1 MPITLN
7 ANKFIGTLS
16 NLICYTFYTDNYHL
30 GENIDALLNAFR
42 SDDTINGDGKLVL
55 TSDLPVVKDLAVN
68 TSTLL
73 TSVLPVIREQY
84 IPVTKFKYIQ
94 LTVNRYLMRGG
105 FEDEYAMA
113 TLISYLLNNMRVAK
127 RLQLKKDIETVIAE
141 ILKNNPTKQTVI
153 GLARPTETSTAVEL
167 NAVRTYNT
175 NLIYRTILTVI
186 QMLGLGYKLNVTDKT
201 TGNDTF
207 AAYERP
213 ENIVCLVKPSTMASM
228 DVDTLATL
236 LNSNKITQKIN
247 VNFIENE
254 AIVNGEVLV
263 LSKDKIQ
270 YGYFYQVATSFFDAS
285 NLNQQDFL
293 HFSYYCDQIERA
305 PAVLIKCTNFH
316 VEQEVL

>member
-16 NLICYTFYTDNYHL
+16 NLICYTFYKDNYHL
-30 GENIDALLNAFR
+30 GDNIDALLEAFR

-55 TSDLPVVKDLAVN
+55 TSDLPVVKDLVVN

-73 TSVLPVIREQY
+73 TSVPPEIQEQY

-105 FEDEYAMA
+105 FEDEYATA
-113 TLISYLLNNMRVAK
+113 NLISYLLNNMRIAK
-127 RLQLKKDIETVIAE
+127 RLQLKSDIEAVIAK
-141 ILKNNPTKQTVI
+141 ILTNNPTTQTVT
-153 GLARPTETSTAVEL
+153 GLAKPKDNPTAVEL

-175 NLIYRTILTVI
+175 NLIYRTLLTVI
-186 QMLGLGYKLNVTDKT
+186 QQLGLGYELNVTDVT

-207 AAYERP
+207 EAYERP
-213 ENIVCLVKPSTMASM
+213 DNIVCLVEPSTMASM

-254 AIVNGEVLV
+254 AIPDGEVLL

-305 PAVLIKCTNFH
+305 PAVLIECTNFH
-316 VEQEVL
+316 VE

>member
-1 MPITLN
+1 MAITLN
-7 ANKFIGTLS
+7 ANKFVGTLS
-16 NLICYTFYTDNYHL
+16 NLICYTFYKDNYHL
-30 GENIDALLNAFR
+30 GDNIDALLEAFR
-42 SDDTINGDGKLVL
+42 SDDTVNGDGKLVL
-55 TSDLPVVKDLAVN
+55 TSDLPVVKDLVVN

-73 TSVLPVIREQY
+73 TSVPPVIQEQY

-113 TLISYLLNNMRVAK
+113 NLISYLLNNMRIAK
-127 RLQLKKDIETVIAE
+127 RLQLKSDIETVISE
-141 ILKNNPTKQTVI
+141 ILTNNPTTQTVA
-153 GLARPTETSTAVEL
+153 GLTKPTTNPTAVEL

-175 NLIYRTILTVI
+175 NLIYRTLLSVI
-186 QMLGLGYKLNVTDKT
+186 QKLGLGYELNVTDKT
-201 TGNDTF
+201 SDNDTF
-207 AAYERP
+207 DAYERP
-213 ENIVCLVKPSTMASM
+213 DNIVCLISPSTMASM

-254 AIVNGEVLV
+254 TIDDGKVLL

-316 VEQEVL
+316 VE

>member
-7 ANKFIGTLS
+7 ANKFVGTLS
-16 NLICYTFYTDNYHL
+16 NLICYTFYKDNYHL
-30 GENIDALLNAFR
+30 GDNIDALLEAFR

-55 TSDLPVVKDLAVN
+55 TSDLPVVKDLVVN

-73 TSVLPVIREQY
+73 TSVPPVIQEQY

-113 TLISYLLNNMRVAK
+113 TLISYLLNNMRIAK
-127 RLQLKKDIETVIAE
+127 RLQLKSDIENVIAK
-141 ILKNNPTKQTVI
+141 ILTNNPTTQTVT
-153 GLARPTETSTAVEL
+153 GLARPTGTPTAVEL

-186 QMLGLGYKLNVTDKT
+186 QMLGLGYELNVTDKT

-207 AAYERP
+207 EAYERP
-213 ENIVCLVKPSTMASM
+213 DNIACLVEPSTMASM

-254 AIVNGEVLV
+254 AIADGSVLV

-305 PAVLIKCTNFH
+305 PAVLIECTNFH
-316 VEQEVL
+316 VE

>member
-16 NLICYTFYTDNYHL
+16 NLICYTFYKDNYHL
-30 GENIDALLNAFR
+30 GDNIDALLEAFR
-42 SDDTINGDGKLVL
+42 SDDTVNGDGKLVL
-55 TSDLPVVKDLAVN
+55 TSDLPVVKDLVVN

-73 TSVLPVIREQY
+73 TSVPPEIQEQY

-113 TLISYLLNNMRVAK
+113 NLISYLLNNMRIAK
-127 RLQLKKDIETVIAE
+127 RLQLKSDIETVIAE
-141 ILKNNPTKQTVI
+141 ILANNPTTQTVT
-153 GLARPTETSTAVEL
+153 GLAKPTTSPTAVEL

-175 NLIYRTILTVI
+175 NLIYRTLLTVI
-186 QMLGLGYKLNVTDKT
+186 QKLGLGYELNVTDKT

-207 AAYERP
+207 EAYERP
-213 ENIVCLVKPSTMASM
+213 NNIVCLISTSTMASM

-236 LNSNKITQKIN
+236 LNSNKITQKIS
-247 VNFIENE
+247 VNFIENDTITDGE
-254 AIVNGEVLV
+254 ILIV
-263 LSKDKIQ
+263 SKDKIQ

-305 PAVLIKCTNFH
+305 PAVLIECTNFH
-316 VEQEVL
+316 VE

>member
-1 MPITLN
+1 MAITLN
-7 ANKFIGTLS
+7 ANKFVGTLS
-16 NLICYTFYTDNYHL
+16 NLICYTFYKDNYHL
-30 GENIDALLNAFR
+30 GDNIDALLNAFR

-55 TSDLPVVKDLAVN
+55 TSDLPVVKDLVVD

-73 TSVLPVIREQY
+73 TSVPPVIQEQY

-113 TLISYLLNNMRVAK
+113 NLISYLLNNMRIAK
-127 RLQLKKDIETVIAE
+127 RLQLKTDIETVIAE
-141 ILKNNPTKQTVI
+141 ILANNPTTQTVT
-153 GLARPTETSTAVEL
+153 GLARPTGNPTAVEL

-201 TGNDTF
+201 TENDTF
-207 AAYERP
+207 EAYERP
-213 ENIVCLVKPSTMASM
+213 ENIVCLVEPSTMASM

-254 AIVNGEVLV
+254 AIADGEVLV

-305 PAVLIKCTNFH
+305 PAVLIECTNFH
-316 VEQEVL
+316 VE

>member
-1 MPITLN
+1 MAITLN
-7 ANKFIGTLS
+7 ANKFVGTLS
-16 NLICYTFYTDNYHL
+16 NLICYTFYKDNYHL
-30 GENIDALLNAFR
+30 GDNIDALLNAFR

-55 TSDLPVVKDLAVN
+55 TSDLPVVKDLVVN
-68 TSTLL
+68 SSTLL
-73 TSVLPVIREQY
+73 TSVPPVIQEQY

-127 RLQLKKDIETVIAE
+127 RLQLKSDIEKVIAK
-141 ILKNNPTKQTVI
+141 ILTNNPTKQTVT
-153 GLARPTETSTAVEL
+153 GLAKPTTNPTAVEL

-186 QMLGLGYKLNVTDKT
+186 QMLGLGYELNVTDVT
-201 TGNDTF
+201 NGNATF
-207 AAYERP
+207 KAYERP
-213 ENIVCLVKPSTMASM
+213 DNIVCLVEPSTMASM

-254 AIVNGEVLV
+254 AIGDGKVLV

-305 PAVLIKCTNFH
+305 PAVLIECTKFH
-316 VEQEVL
+316 IE

>member
-16 NLICYTFYTDNYHL
+16 NLICYTFYKDNYRL
-30 GENIDALLNAFR
+30 GDNIDALLEAFR
-42 SDDTINGDGKLVL
+42 SDDTVNGDGKLVL
-55 TSDLPVVKDLAVN
+55 TSDLPVVKDLVVN

-73 TSVLPVIREQY
+73 TSVPPTIQEQY

-113 TLISYLLNNMRVAK
+113 ILISYLLNNMRIAK
-127 RLQLKKDIETVIAE
+127 RLQLKTDIETVIAE
-141 ILKNNPTKQTVI
+141 ILANNPTAQTVT
-153 GLARPTETSTAVEL
+153 GLARPTGTPTAVEL

-186 QMLGLGYKLNVTDKT
+186 QMLGLGYELNVTDVT

-207 AAYERP
+207 EAYERP
-213 ENIVCLVKPSTMASM
+213 DNIVCLVEPSTMASM

-254 AIVNGEVLV
+254 AIPDGEVLL

-270 YGYFYQVATSFFDAS
+270 YGFFYQVATSFFDAS

-305 PAVLIKCTNFH
+305 PAVLIECTNFH
-316 VEQEVL
+316 VE

>member
-16 NLICYTFYTDNYHL
+16 NLICYTFYKDNYHL
-30 GENIDALLNAFR
+30 GDNIDALLEAFR

-55 TSDLPVVKDLAVN
+55 TSDLPVVKDLVVN

-73 TSVLPVIREQY
+73 TSVPPEIQEQY

-113 TLISYLLNNMRVAK
+113 NLISYLLNNMRIAK
-127 RLQLKKDIETVIAE
+127 RLQLKTDIETVITE
-141 ILKNNPTKQTVI
+141 ILTNNPTKQTVT
-153 GLARPTETSTAVEL
+153 GLERPTGTPTAVEL

-186 QMLGLGYKLNVTDKT
+186 QMLGLGYELNVTDVT

-207 AAYERP
+207 EAYERP
-213 ENIVCLVKPSTMASM
+213 DNIVCLVEPSTMASM

-254 AIVNGEVLV
+254 AIPDGEVLL

-270 YGYFYQVATSFFDAS
+270 YGFFYQVATSFFDAS

-305 PAVLIKCTNFH
+305 PAVLIECTNFH
-316 VEQEVL
+316 VE

>member
-16 NLICYTFYTDNYHL
+16 NLICYTFYKDNYHL
-30 GENIDALLNAFR
+30 GDNIDALLEAFR
-42 SDDTINGDGKLVL
+42 SDDTVNGDGKLVL
-55 TSDLPVVKDLAVN
+55 TSDLPVVKDLVVN

-73 TSVLPVIREQY
+73 TSVPPTIQEQY
-84 IPVTKFKYIQ
+84 IPITKFKYIQ

-113 TLISYLLNNMRVAK
+113 NLISYLLNNMRIAK
-127 RLQLKKDIETVIAE
+127 RLQLKSDIEAVIAE
-141 ILKNNPTKQTVI
+141 ILANNPTKQTVT
-153 GLARPTETSTAVEL
+153 GLERPKGTPTAVEL

-186 QMLGLGYKLNVTDKT
+186 QMLGLGYELNVTDVT

-207 AAYERP
+207 EAYERP
-213 ENIVCLVKPSTMASM
+213 DNIVCLVEPSTMASM

-254 AIVNGEVLV
+254 AIPDGEVLL

-270 YGYFYQVATSFFDAS
+270 YGFFYQVATSFFDAS

-316 VEQEVL
+316 VE

>member
-16 NLICYTFYTDNYHL
+16 NLICYTFYKDNYHL
-30 GENIDALLNAFR
+30 GDNIDALLEAFR
-42 SDDTINGDGKLVL
+42 SDDTVNGDGKLVL
-55 TSDLPVVKDLAVN
+55 TSDLPVVKDLVVN

-73 TSVLPVIREQY
+73 TSVPPEIQEQY

-113 TLISYLLNNMRVAK
+113 NLISYLLNNMRIAK
-127 RLQLKKDIETVIAE
+127 RLQLKTDIETVITK
-141 ILKNNPTKQTVI
+141 ITTNNPTKQTVA
-153 GLARPTETSTAVEL
+153 GLARPTGTPTAVEL

-175 NLIYRTILTVI
+175 NLIYRTLLTVI
-186 QMLGLGYKLNVTDKT
+186 QKLGLGYELNITDKT
-201 TGNDTF
+201 SGNDTF
-207 AAYERP
+207 KAYERP
-213 ENIVCLVKPSTMASM
+213 NNIVCLINPSTMASM

-247 VNFIENE
+247 VNFIENDTITDG
-254 AIVNGEVLV
+254 AILIV
-263 LSKDKIQ
+263 SKDKIQ

-305 PAVLIKCTNFH
+305 PAVLIECTNFH
-316 VEQEVL
+316 VE

>member
-16 NLICYTFYTDNYHL
+16 NLICYTFYKDNYYL
-30 GENIDALLNAFR
+30 GDNIDALLEAFR
-42 SDDTINGDGKLVL
+42 SDDAVNGDGKLVL
-55 TSDLPVVKDLAVN
+55 TSDLPVVKDLVVN

-73 TSVLPVIREQY
+73 TSVPPVIQEQY

-127 RLQLKKDIETVIAE
+127 RLQLKSDIENVITK
-141 ILKNNPTKQTVI
+141 ILTNNPTAQTVT
-153 GLARPTETSTAVEL
+153 GLAKPTTSPTAVEL

-175 NLIYRTILTVI
+175 NLIYRTLLTVI
-186 QMLGLGYKLNVTDKT
+186 QKLGLGYELNITDKT
-201 TGNDTF
+201 TANDTF
-207 AAYERP
+207 EAYERP
-213 ENIVCLVKPSTMASM
+213 NNIVCLISPSTMASM

-247 VNFIENE
+247 VNFIENDTITDGKIL
-254 AIVNGEVLV
+254 IV
-263 LSKDKIQ
+263 SKDKIQ

-305 PAVLIKCTNFH
+305 PAVLIECTNFH
-316 VEQEVL
+316 VE

>member
-1 MPITLN
+1 MAITLN
-7 ANKFIGTLS
+7 ANKFVGTLS
-16 NLICYTFYTDNYHL
+16 NLICYTFYKDNYHL
-30 GENIDALLNAFR
+30 GDNIDALLNAFR

-55 TSDLPVVKDLAVN
+55 TSDLPVVKNLVVN

-73 TSVLPVIREQY
+73 TSVPPVIQEQY

-113 TLISYLLNNMRVAK
+113 NLISYLLNNMRVAK
-127 RLQLKKDIETVIAE
+127 RLQLKSDIEAVIAE
-141 ILKNNPTKQTVI
+141 ILANNPTKQTVT
-153 GLARPTETSTAVEL
+153 GLAKPTTSPTAVEL

-186 QMLGLGYKLNVTDKT
+186 QNLGLGYILNITNKA

-207 AAYERP
+207 VAYERP
-213 ENIVCLVKPSTMASM
+213 ENIVCLVEPLTMASM

-247 VNFIENE
+247 VNFIEND
-254 AIVNGEVLV
+254 AIGEGRVLV

-305 PAVLIKCTNFH
+305 PAVLIECTNFH
-316 VEQEVL
+316 VE

>member
-1 MPITLN
+1 MAITLN
-7 ANKFIGTLS
+7 ANKFVGTLS
-16 NLICYTFYTDNYHL
+16 NLICYTFYKDNYHL
-30 GENIDALLNAFR
+30 GDNIDALLNAFR

-55 TSDLPVVKDLAVN
+55 TSDLPVVKDLVVN

-73 TSVLPVIREQY
+73 TSVPPVIQEQY

-127 RLQLKKDIETVIAE
+127 RLQLKSDIETVIAE
-141 ILKNNPTKQTVI
+141 ILANNPTTQTVT
-153 GLARPTETSTAVEL
+153 GLARPTGTPTAVEL

-207 AAYERP
+207 EAYERP
-213 ENIVCLVKPSTMASM
+213 ENIVCLVEPSTMASM

-254 AIVNGEVLV
+254 AIADGTVLV

-305 PAVLIKCTNFH
+305 PAVLIECTNFH
-316 VEQEVL
+316 VE

>member
-1 MPITLN
+1 MAITLN
-7 ANKFIGTLS
+7 ANKFVGTLS
-16 NLICYTFYTDNYHL
+16 NLICYTFYKDNYHL
-30 GENIDALLNAFR
+30 GDNIDALLNAFR

-55 TSDLPVVKDLAVN
+55 TSDLPVVKDLVVN
-68 TSTLL
+68 TSKLL
-73 TSVLPVIREQY
+73 TSVPPVIQEQY

-127 RLQLKKDIETVIAE
+127 RLQLKSDIENVITK
-141 ILKNNPTKQTVI
+141 ILTNNPTTQTVT
-153 GLARPTETSTAVEL
+153 GLAKPTANPTAVEL

-186 QMLGLGYKLNVTDKT
+186 QMLGLGYELNVTDVKT
-201 TGNDTF
+201 DNATF
-207 AAYERP
+207 EAYERP
-213 ENIVCLVKPSTMASM
+213 DNIVCLVEPSTMASM

-254 AIVNGEVLV
+254 AIGDGKVLV

-316 VEQEVL
+316 IE

>member
-1 MPITLN
+1 MAITLN
-7 ANKFIGTLS
+7 ANKFVGTLS
-16 NLICYTFYTDNYHL
+16 NLICYTFYKDNYHL
-30 GENIDALLNAFR
+30 GDNIDALLNAFR

-55 TSDLPVVKDLAVN
+55 TSDLPVVKDLVVN

-73 TSVLPVIREQY
+73 TSVPPVIQEQY

-113 TLISYLLNNMRVAK
+113 NLISYLLNNMRIAK
-127 RLQLKKDIETVIAE
+127 RLQLKSDIEAVIAE
-141 ILKNNPTKQTVI
+141 ILANNPTKQTVT
-153 GLARPTETSTAVEL
+153 GLARPTGTPTAVEL

-186 QMLGLGYKLNVTDKT
+186 QMLGLGYELNVTDVT

-207 AAYERP
+207 EAYERP
-213 ENIVCLVKPSTMASM
+213 DNIVCLVEPSTMASM

-254 AIVNGEVLV
+254 AIGDGEVLV

-305 PAVLIKCTNFH
+305 PAVLIECTNFH
-316 VEQEVL
+316 IK

>member
-1 MPITLN
+1 MSITLN

-16 NLICYTFYTDNYHL
+16 NLICYTFYKDNYHL
-30 GENIDALLNAFR
+30 GDNIDALLEAFR

-55 TSDLPVVKDLAVN
+55 TSDLPVVKDLVVN

-73 TSVLPVIREQY
+73 TSVSPTIQEQY

-105 FEDEYAMA
+105 FEDEYAMSN
-113 TLISYLLNNMRVAK
+113 LISYLLNNMRIAK
-127 RLQLKKDIETVIAE
+127 RLQLKTDIEAVITE
-141 ILKNNPTKQTVI
+141 ILANNPTTQTVT
-153 GLARPTETSTAVEL
+153 GLAHPTGTPTAVEL

-186 QMLGLGYKLNVTDKT
+186 QKLGLGYELNITDKT
-201 TGNDTF
+201 NGNDTF
-207 AAYERP
+207 KAYERP
-213 ENIVCLVKPSTMASM
+213 NNIVCLISPSTMASM

-247 VNFIENE
+247 VNFIENDRITDGE
-254 AIVNGEVLV
+254 ILIV
-263 LSKDKIQ
+263 SKDKIQ

-305 PAVLIKCTNFH
+305 PAVLIECTNFH
-316 VEQEVL
+316 VE

>member
-1 MPITLN
+1 MAITLN
-7 ANKFIGTLS
+7 ANKFVGTLS
-16 NLICYTFYTDNYHL
+16 NLICYTFYKDNYHL
-30 GENIDALLNAFR
+30 GDNIDALLEAFR
-42 SDDTINGDGKLVL
+42 SDDTVNGDGKLVL
-55 TSDLPVVKDLAVN
+55 TSDLPVVKDLIVN

-73 TSVLPVIREQY
+73 SSVPPVIQEQY

-113 TLISYLLNNMRVAK
+113 NLISYLLNNMRIAK
-127 RLQLKKDIETVIAE
+127 RLQLKSDIEAVITE
-141 ILKNNPTKQTVI
+141 ILTNNPTTRTVA
-153 GLARPTETSTAVEL
+153 GLTKPATNPTAVEL

-175 NLIYRTILTVI
+175 NLIYRTLLAVI
-186 QMLGLGYKLNVTDKT
+186 QKLGLGYELNVTDKT
-201 TGNDTF
+201 SDNDTF
-207 AAYERP
+207 EAYERP
-213 ENIVCLVKPSTMASM
+213 GNIVCLISPSTIASM

-254 AIVNGEVLV
+254 TIADGKVLL

-305 PAVLIKCTNFH
+305 PAVLIECTNFH
-316 VEQEVL
+316 VE

>member
-1 MPITLN
+1 MAITLN
-7 ANKFIGTLS
+7 ANKFVGTLS
-16 NLICYTFYTDNYHL
+16 NLICYTFYKDNYHL
-30 GENIDALLNAFR
+30 GDNIDALLNAFR

-55 TSDLPVVKDLAVN
+55 TSDLPVVKDLVVN
-68 TSTLL
+68 KSTLL
-73 TSVLPVIREQY
+73 TSVPPVIQEQY

-127 RLQLKKDIETVIAE
+127 RLQLKSDIETVIAE
-141 ILKNNPTKQTVI
+141 ILANNPTKQTVT
-153 GLARPTETSTAVEL
+153 GLARPTGTPTAVEL

-186 QMLGLGYKLNVTDKT
+186 QMLGLGYELNVTDKT

-207 AAYERP
+207 EAYERP
-213 ENIVCLVKPSTMASM
+213 ENIVCLVEPSTMAAM

-254 AIVNGEVLV
+254 AIGDGDVLV

-305 PAVLIKCTNFH
+305 PAILIKCTNFH
-316 VEQEVL
+316 SE

>member
-16 NLICYTFYTDNYHL
+16 NLICYTFYKDNYHL
-30 GENIDALLNAFR
+30 GDNIDALLEAFR

-55 TSDLPVVKDLAVN
+55 TSDLPVVKDLVVN

-73 TSVLPVIREQY
+73 TSVPPKIQEQY

-113 TLISYLLNNMRVAK
+113 NLISYLLNNMRIAK
-127 RLQLKKDIETVIAE
+127 RLQLKSDIETVINE
-141 ILKNNPTKQTVI
+141 ILTNNPTTRSVT
-153 GLARPTETSTAVEL
+153 GLARPTGTPTAVEL

-186 QMLGLGYKLNVTDKT
+186 QMLGLGCKLNVTDVKT
-201 TGNDTF
+201 DNVTF
-207 AAYERP
+207 EAYEKP
-213 ENIVCLVKPSTMASM
+213 DNIVCLVKPSTMASM

-254 AIVNGEVLV
+254 AIPDGKVLL

-270 YGYFYQVATSFFDAS
+270 YGFFYQVATSFFDAS

-316 VEQEVL
+316 LE

>member
-1 MPITLN
+1 M
-7 ANKFIGTLS
+7 
-16 NLICYTFYTDNYHL
+16 
-30 GENIDALLNAFR
+30 
-42 SDDTINGDGKLVL
+42 
-55 TSDLPVVKDLAVN
+55 VN

-73 TSVLPVIREQY
+73 TSVPPEIQEQY

-113 TLISYLLNNMRVAK
+113 NLISYLLNNMRIAK
-127 RLQLKKDIETVIAE
+127 RLQLKTDIETVIAE
-141 ILKNNPTKQTVI
+141 ILTNNPTKKTVT
-153 GLARPTETSTAVEL
+153 GLARPTGTPTAVEL

-186 QMLGLGYKLNVTDKT
+186 QMLGLGYELNVTDVT

-207 AAYERP
+207 EAYERP
-213 ENIVCLVKPSTMASM
+213 DNIVCLVEPSTMASM

-254 AIVNGEVLV
+254 AIPEGEVLL

-270 YGYFYQVATSFFDAS
+270 YGFFYQVATSFFDAS

-305 PAVLIKCTNFH
+305 PAVLIECTNFH
-316 VEQEVL
+316 VK

>member
-1 MPITLN
+1 MAITLN
-7 ANKFIGTLS
+7 ANKFVGTLS
-16 NLICYTFYTDNYHL
+16 NLICYTFYKDNYHL
-30 GENIDALLNAFR
+30 GDNIDALLEAFR
-42 SDDTINGDGKLVL
+42 SDDTVNGDGKLVL
-55 TSDLPVVKDLAVN
+55 TSDLPVVKDLVVN

-73 TSVLPVIREQY
+73 TSVPPVIQEQY

-113 TLISYLLNNMRVAK
+113 NLISYLLNNMRIAK
-127 RLQLKKDIETVIAE
+127 RLQLKSDIETVISE
-141 ILKNNPTKQTVI
+141 ILTNNPTTQTVAGI
-153 GLARPTETSTAVEL
+153 TKPTTNPTAVEL

-175 NLIYRTILTVI
+175 NLIYRTLLSVI
-186 QMLGLGYKLNVTDKT
+186 QKLGLGYELNVTDKT
-201 TGNDTF
+201 SDNDTF
-207 AAYERP
+207 DAYERP
-213 ENIVCLVKPSTMASM
+213 DNIVCLISPSTMASM

-254 AIVNGEVLV
+254 TIDDGKVLL

-305 PAVLIKCTNFH
+305 PAVLIECTNFH
-316 VEQEVL
+316 VE

>member
-16 NLICYTFYTDNYHL
+16 NLICYTFYKDNYHL
-30 GENIDALLNAFR
+30 GDNIDALLEAFR
-42 SDDTINGDGKLVL
+42 SDDTVNGDGKLVL
-55 TSDLPVVKDLAVN
+55 TSDLPVVKDLVVN

-73 TSVLPVIREQY
+73 TSVPPVIQEQY

-127 RLQLKKDIETVIAE
+127 RLQLKSDIETVIAE
-141 ILKNNPTKQTVI
+141 ILANNPTTETVT
-153 GLARPTETSTAVEL
+153 GLARPTGTPTAVEL

-186 QMLGLGYKLNVTDKT
+186 QMLGLGYELNVTDKT

-207 AAYERP
+207 NAYERP
-213 ENIVCLVKPSTMASM
+213 ENIVCLVEPSTMASM

-254 AIVNGEVLV
+254 AIGDGEVLV

-305 PAVLIKCTNFH
+305 PAVLIKCPKFH
-316 VEQEVL
+316 VE

>member
-16 NLICYTFYTDNYHL
+16 NLICYTFYKDNYHL
-30 GENIDALLNAFR
+30 GDNIDALLEAFR

-55 TSDLPVVKDLAVN
+55 TSDLPVVKDLVVN

-73 TSVLPVIREQY
+73 TSVPPEIQEQY

-113 TLISYLLNNMRVAK
+113 NLISYLLNNMRIAK
-127 RLQLKKDIETVIAE
+127 RLQLKTDIETVITE
-141 ILKNNPTKQTVI
+141 ITTNNPTKQTVT
-153 GLARPTETSTAVEL
+153 GLARPTGTPTAVEL

-175 NLIYRTILTVI
+175 NLIYRTLLTVI
-186 QMLGLGYKLNVTDKT
+186 QKLGLGYELNITDKT
-201 TGNDTF
+201 IGNDTF
-207 AAYERP
+207 KAYERP
-213 ENIVCLVKPSTMASM
+213 NNIVCLINPSTMASM

-247 VNFIENE
+247 VNFIENDTITDGE
-254 AIVNGEVLV
+254 ILIV
-263 LSKDKIQ
+263 SKDKIQ

-305 PAVLIKCTNFH
+305 PAVLIECTNFH
-316 VEQEVL
+316 VE

>member
-1 MPITLN
+1 MAITLN
-7 ANKFIGTLS
+7 ANKFVGTLS
-16 NLICYTFYTDNYHL
+16 NLICYTFYKDNYHL
-30 GENIDALLNAFR
+30 GDNIDALLNAFR

-55 TSDLPVVKDLAVN
+55 TSDLPVVKDLVVN

-73 TSVLPVIREQY
+73 TSVPPVIQEQY

-127 RLQLKKDIETVIAE
+127 RLQLKSDIEAVIAE
-141 ILKNNPTKQTVI
+141 ILANNPTKQTVT
-153 GLARPTETSTAVEL
+153 GLARPTGTPTAVEL

-186 QMLGLGYKLNVTDKT
+186 QTLGLGYELNVTDKT

-207 AAYERP
+207 KAYERP
-213 ENIVCLVKPSTMASM
+213 ENIVCLVEPSTMASM

-254 AIVNGEVLV
+254 AIGDGEVLV

-316 VEQEVL
+316 VE

>member
-16 NLICYTFYTDNYHL
+16 NLICYTFYKDNYHL
-30 GENIDALLNAFR
+30 GDNIDALLEAFR

-55 TSDLPVVKDLAVN
+55 TSDLPVVKDLVVN

-73 TSVLPVIREQY
+73 TSVPPEIQEQY

-105 FEDEYAMA
+105 FEDEYATA
-113 TLISYLLNNMRVAK
+113 NLISYLLNNMRIAK
-127 RLQLKKDIETVIAE
+127 RLQLKSDIEAVIAE
-141 ILKNNPTKQTVI
+141 ILTNNPTKQTVT
-153 GLARPTETSTAVEL
+153 GLAKPTDNPTAVEL

-175 NLIYRTILTVI
+175 NLIYRTLLTVI
-186 QMLGLGYKLNVTDKT
+186 QQLGLGYELNVTDVT

-207 AAYERP
+207 EAYERP
-213 ENIVCLVKPSTMASM
+213 DNIVCLVEPSTMASM

-254 AIVNGEVLV
+254 AIPDGEVLL

-305 PAVLIKCTNFH
+305 PAVLIECTNFH
-316 VEQEVL
+316 VE

>member
-1 MPITLN
+1 MAITLN
-7 ANKFIGTLS
+7 ANKFVGTLS
-16 NLICYTFYTDNYHL
+16 NLICYTFYKDNYHL
-30 GENIDALLNAFR
+30 GDNIDALLNAFR

-55 TSDLPVVKDLAVN
+55 TSDLPVIIDLVVN
-68 TSTLL
+68 KSTLL
-73 TSVLPVIREQY
+73 TSVPPVIQEQY

-127 RLQLKKDIETVIAE
+127 RLQLKSDIENVIAK
-141 ILKNNPTKQTVI
+141 ILTNNPTTQTVT
-153 GLARPTETSTAVEL
+153 GLAKPTTNPTAVEL

-186 QMLGLGYKLNVTDKT
+186 QMLGLGYELNVTDVT

-207 AAYERP
+207 EAYERP
-213 ENIVCLVKPSTMASM
+213 DNIVCLVEPSTMASM

-254 AIVNGEVLV
+254 AIGDGKVLV

-305 PAVLIKCTNFH
+305 PAVLIECTNFH
-316 VEQEVL
+316 IE

>member
-1 MPITLN
+1 MAITLN
-7 ANKFIGTLS
+7 ANKFVGTLS
-16 NLICYTFYTDNYHL
+16 NLICYTFYKDNYHL
-30 GENIDALLNAFR
+30 GDNIDALLEAFR
-42 SDDTINGDGKLVL
+42 SDDTVNGDGKLVL
-55 TSDLPVVKDLAVN
+55 TSDLPVVKDLVVN

-73 TSVLPVIREQY
+73 TSVPPTIQEQY

-113 TLISYLLNNMRVAK
+113 NLISYLLNNMRIAK
-127 RLQLKKDIETVIAE
+127 RLQLKSDIEAVITE
-141 ILKNNPTKQTVI
+141 ILANNPTTRTVG
-153 GLARPTETSTAVEL
+153 GLAKPATNPTAVEL

-175 NLIYRTILTVI
+175 NLIYRTLLAVI
-186 QMLGLGYKLNVTDKT
+186 QKLGLGYELNVTDKT
-201 TGNDTF
+201 SDNDTF
-207 AAYERP
+207 EAYERP
-213 ENIVCLVKPSTMASM
+213 DNIVCLISPATIASM

-254 AIVNGEVLV
+254 TIADGKVLL

-305 PAVLIKCTNFH
+305 PAVLIECTNFH
-316 VEQEVL
+316 VE

>member
-1 MPITLN
+1 MAITLN
-7 ANKFIGTLS
+7 ANKFVGTLS
-16 NLICYTFYTDNYHL
+16 NLICYTFYKDNYHL
-30 GENIDALLNAFR
+30 GDNIDALLNAFR

-55 TSDLPVVKDLAVN
+55 TSDLPVVKDLVVN

-73 TSVLPVIREQY
+73 TSVPPVIQEQY

-127 RLQLKKDIETVIAE
+127 RLQLKSDIEAVIAE
-141 ILKNNPTKQTVI
+141 ILANNPTKQTVE
-153 GLARPTETSTAVEL
+153 GLARPTGTPTAVEL

-201 TGNDTF
+201 SRNDTF
-207 AAYERP
+207 EAYERP
-213 ENIVCLVKPSTMASM
+213 ENIVCLVEPSTMASM

-254 AIVNGEVLV
+254 AIGDGEVLV

-305 PAVLIKCTNFH
+305 PAVLIECTNFH
-316 VEQEVL
+316 VE

>member
-1 MPITLN
+1 MAITLN
-7 ANKFIGTLS
+7 ANKFVGTLS
-16 NLICYTFYTDNYHL
+16 NLICYTFYKDNYHL
-30 GENIDALLNAFR
+30 GDNIDALLEAFR

-55 TSDLPVVKDLAVN
+55 TSDLPVVKDLVVN

-73 TSVLPVIREQY
+73 TSVLPVIQEQY

-113 TLISYLLNNMRVAK
+113 NLISYLLNNMRIAK
-127 RLQLKKDIETVIAE
+127 RLQLKSDIETVITE
-141 ILKNNPTKQTVI
+141 ILTNNPTTQTVA
-153 GLARPTETSTAVEL
+153 GLTKPTTNPTAVEL

-175 NLIYRTILTVI
+175 NLIYRTLLSVI
-186 QMLGLGYKLNVTDKT
+186 QKLGLGYELNVTDKT
-201 TGNDTF
+201 SDNDTF
-207 AAYERP
+207 EAYERP
-213 ENIVCLVKPSTMASM
+213 DNIVCLISPSTMASM

-254 AIVNGEVLV
+254 TIDDGKVLL

-305 PAVLIKCTNFH
+305 PAVLIECTNFRI
-316 VEQEVL
+316 E

>member
-16 NLICYTFYTDNYHL
+16 NLICYTFYKDNYRL
-30 GENIDALLNAFR
+30 GDNIDALLEAFR

-55 TSDLPVVKDLAVN
+55 TSDLPVVKDLVVN

-73 TSVLPVIREQY
+73 TSVPPTIQEQY

-113 TLISYLLNNMRVAK
+113 ILISYLLNNMRIAK
-127 RLQLKKDIETVIAE
+127 RLQLKTDIETVIAE
-141 ILKNNPTKQTVI
+141 ILTNNPTRQTVT
-153 GLARPTETSTAVEL
+153 GLAKPTTNPTAVEL

-186 QMLGLGYKLNVTDKT
+186 QMLGLGYELNVTDVT

-207 AAYERP
+207 EAYEKP
-213 ENIVCLVKPSTMASM
+213 DNIVCLVEPSTMASM

-254 AIVNGEVLV
+254 AIPDGEVLL

-270 YGYFYQVATSFFDAS
+270 YGFFYQVATSFFDAS

-305 PAVLIKCTNFH
+305 PAVLIECTNFH
-316 VEQEVL
+316 IE

>member
-1 MPITLN
+1 MAITLN
-7 ANKFIGTLS
+7 ANKFVGTLS
-16 NLICYTFYTDNYHL
+16 NLICYTFYKDNYHL
-30 GENIDALLNAFR
+30 GDNIDALLNAFR

-55 TSDLPVVKDLAVN
+55 TSDLPVVKDLVVN

-73 TSVLPVIREQY
+73 TSVPPVIQEQY

-127 RLQLKKDIETVIAE
+127 RLQLKSDIESVIAE
-141 ILKNNPTKQTVI
+141 ILTNNPTKQTVT
-153 GLARPTETSTAVEL
+153 GLARPTETPTAVEL

-186 QMLGLGYKLNVTDKT
+186 QMLGLGYELNVTDKT

-207 AAYERP
+207 EAYERP

-254 AIVNGEVLV
+254 AIGDGEVLV

-316 VEQEVL
+316 VE

>member
-16 NLICYTFYTDNYHL
+16 NLICYTFYKDNYRL
-30 GENIDALLNAFR
+30 GDNIDALLEAFR
-42 SDDTINGDGKLVL
+42 SDDTVNGDGKLVL
-55 TSDLPVVKDLAVN
+55 TSDLPVVKDLVVN

-73 TSVLPVIREQY
+73 TSVPPEIQEQY

-113 TLISYLLNNMRVAK
+113 NLISYLLNNMRIAK
-127 RLQLKKDIETVIAE
+127 RLQLKSDIETVIAE
-141 ILKNNPTKQTVI
+141 ILTNNPTAQSVT
-153 GLARPTETSTAVEL
+153 GLARPTGTPTAVEL

-186 QMLGLGYKLNVTDKT
+186 QMLGLGYELNVTDVT

-207 AAYERP
+207 EAYERP
-213 ENIVCLVKPSTMASM
+213 DNIVCLVEPSTMASM

-254 AIVNGEVLV
+254 AIPDGEVLL

-270 YGYFYQVATSFFDAS
+270 YGFFYQVATSFFDAS

-316 VEQEVL
+316 VE

>member
-1 MPITLN
+1 MAITLN
-7 ANKFIGTLS
+7 ANKFVGTLS
-16 NLICYTFYTDNYHL
+16 NLICYTFYKDNYHL
-30 GENIDALLNAFR
+30 GDNIDALLEAFR
-42 SDDTINGDGKLVL
+42 SDDTISGDGKLVL
-55 TSDLPVVKDLAVN
+55 TSDLPVVKDLVVN

-73 TSVLPVIREQY
+73 TSVPPVIQEQY

-113 TLISYLLNNMRVAK
+113 NLISYLLNNMRIAK
-127 RLQLKKDIETVIAE
+127 RLQLKSDIETVISE
-141 ILKNNPTKQTVI
+141 ILTNNPTTQTVA
-153 GLARPTETSTAVEL
+153 GLTKPTTNPTAVEL
-167 NAVRTYNT
+167 NAIRTYNT
-175 NLIYRTILTVI
+175 NLIYRTLLTVI
-186 QMLGLGYKLNVTDKT
+186 QKLGLGYELNVTDKT
-201 TGNDTF
+201 SDNDTF
-207 AAYERP
+207 EAYERP
-213 ENIVCLVKPSTMASM
+213 DNIVCLISPSTMASM

-254 AIVNGEVLV
+254 TIADGKVLL

-305 PAVLIKCTNFH
+305 PAVLIECTNFH
-316 VEQEVL
+316 VE

>member
-16 NLICYTFYTDNYHL
+16 NLICYTFYKDNYHL
-30 GENIDALLNAFR
+30 GDNIDGLLEAFR

-55 TSDLPVVKDLAVN
+55 TSDLPVVKDLVVN
-68 TSTLL
+68 KSTLL
-73 TSVLPVIREQY
+73 TSIPPEIQEQY

-113 TLISYLLNNMRVAK
+113 NLISYLLNNMRIAK
-127 RLQLKKDIETVIAE
+127 RLQLKTDIETVIAE
-141 ILKNNPTKQTVI
+141 ILTNNPTKQTVT
-153 GLARPTETSTAVEL
+153 GLAKPTTNPTAVEL

-186 QMLGLGYKLNVTDKT
+186 QMLGLGYELNITDKT

-207 AAYERP
+207 EAYERP
-213 ENIVCLVKPSTMASM
+213 DNIVCLVEPSTMASM

-254 AIVNGEVLV
+254 AIPDGKVLL

-293 HFSYYCDQIERA
+293 HFSYYCDQIERS
-305 PAVLIKCTNFH
+305 PAVLIECTNFH
-316 VEQEVL
+316 VE

>member
-1 MPITLN
+1 MY
-7 ANKFIGTLS
+7 KRQ
-16 NLICYTFYTDNYHL
+16 
-30 GENIDALLNAFR
+30 AFR
-42 SDDTINGDGKLVL
+42 SDDTVNGDGKLVL
-55 TSDLPVVKDLAVN
+55 TSDLPVVKDLVVN

-73 TSVLPVIREQY
+73 TSVPPEIQEQY

-113 TLISYLLNNMRVAK
+113 NLISYLLNNMRIAK
-127 RLQLKKDIETVIAE
+127 RLQLKTDIETVITK
-141 ILKNNPTKQTVI
+141 ITTNNPTTQTVT
-153 GLARPTETSTAVEL
+153 GLARPTGTPTAVEL

-175 NLIYRTILTVI
+175 NLIYRTLLTVI
-186 QMLGLGYKLNVTDKT
+186 QKLGLGYELNITDKT

-207 AAYERP
+207 KAYERP
-213 ENIVCLVKPSTMASM
+213 NNIVCLINPSTMASM

-247 VNFIENE
+247 VNFIENDTITDGKIL
-254 AIVNGEVLV
+254 IV
-263 LSKDKIQ
+263 SKDKIQ
-270 YGYFYQVATSFFDAS
+270 YGYFYQVSTSFFDAS

-305 PAVLIKCTNFH
+305 PAVLIECTNFH
-316 VEQEVL
+316 VE

>member
-16 NLICYTFYTDNYHL
+16 NLICYTFYKDNYHL
-30 GENIDALLNAFR
+30 GDNIDALLEAFR

-55 TSDLPVVKDLAVN
+55 TSDLPVVKDLVVN

-73 TSVLPVIREQY
+73 TSVPPEIQEQY
-84 IPVTKFKYIQ
+84 IHVTKFKYIQ

-105 FEDEYAMA
+105 FEGEYAMA
-113 TLISYLLNNMRVAK
+113 NLISYLLNNMRIAK
-127 RLQLKKDIETVIAE
+127 RLQLKSDIEAVIAE
-141 ILKNNPTKQTVI
+141 ILANNPTTQTVT
-153 GLARPTETSTAVEL
+153 GLARPTGTPTAVEL

-186 QMLGLGYKLNVTDKT
+186 QMLGLGYELNVTDVT

-207 AAYERP
+207 EAYERP
-213 ENIVCLVKPSTMASM
+213 DNIVCLVEPSTMASM

-254 AIVNGEVLV
+254 AIPDGEVLL

-270 YGYFYQVATSFFDAS
+270 YGFFYQVATSFFDAS

-305 PAVLIKCTNFH
+305 PAVLIECTNFH
-316 VEQEVL
+316 VE

>member
-1 MPITLN
+1 MAITLN
-7 ANKFIGTLS
+7 ANKFVGTLS
-16 NLICYTFYTDNYHL
+16 NLICYTFYKDNYHL
-30 GENIDALLNAFR
+30 GDNIDALLNAFR

-55 TSDLPVVKDLAVN
+55 TSDLPVVKDLVVN

-73 TSVLPVIREQY
+73 TSVPPVIQEQY

-127 RLQLKKDIETVIAE
+127 RLQLKADIETVIAE
-141 ILKNNPTKQTVI
+141 ILTNNPTKETVT
-153 GLARPTETSTAVEL
+153 GLARPTGTPTAVEL

-186 QMLGLGYKLNVTDKT
+186 QMLGLGYELNVTDKT

-207 AAYERP
+207 EAYERP
-213 ENIVCLVKPSTMASM
+213 ENIVCLVEPSTMASM

-236 LNSNKITQKIN
+236 LNSNKITQKIS

-254 AIVNGEVLV
+254 AIADGTVLV

-305 PAVLIKCTNFH
+305 PAVLIECTNFH
-316 VEQEVL
+316 VE

>member
-1 MPITLN
+1 MAITLN
-7 ANKFIGTLS
+7 ANKFVGTLS
-16 NLICYTFYTDNYHL
+16 NLICYTFYKDNYHL
-30 GENIDALLNAFR
+30 GDNIDALLNAFR

-73 TSVLPVIREQY
+73 TSVPPEIQEQY

-94 LTVNRYLMRGG
+94 LTVNRYLIRGG

-113 TLISYLLNNMRVAK
+113 NLISYLLNNMRIAK
-127 RLQLKKDIETVIAE
+127 RLQLKSDIENVIAK
-141 ILKNNPTKQTVI
+141 ILTNNPTKQTVA
-153 GLARPTETSTAVEL
+153 GLAKPTANPTAVEL

-186 QMLGLGYKLNVTDKT
+186 QKLGLGYELNVTDVK
-201 TGNDTF
+201 TGNGIF
-207 AAYERP
+207 KAYERP
-213 ENIVCLVKPSTMASM
+213 DNIVCLVEPSTMASM

-254 AIVNGEVLV
+254 AIDGGKVLV

-305 PAVLIKCTNFH
+305 PAVLIECTNFH
-316 VEQEVL
+316 VK